1 MKRILHLFCSTI
13 HEFINKSIYEHLDNS
28 SHSTEFRGFVD
39 MVVTSDT
46 IKERSYE
53 ELIDPTCPNCRQ
65 TIPWDTDVCP
75 HCGWQ
80 IKKGV
85 PAEAPKLAVPTV
97 KKGIKKGNVL
107 AAASVIILGLLG
119 LGSVE
124 YFPPA
129 TLICLLMIVVIITQA
144 AAPAE

>member
-1 MKRILHLFCSTI
+1 MIG
-13 HEFINKSIYEHLDNS
+13 
-28 SHSTEFRGFVD
+28 GFVD
-39 MVVTSDT
+39 MVVKSDV
-46 IKERSYE
+46 IEERPYE
-53 ELIDPTCPNCRQ
+53 ELMSPTCPNCRME
-65 TIPWDTDVCP
+65 IPWDVDVCP
-75 HCGWQ
+75 YCGWQ

-129 TLICLLMIVVIITQA
+129 TLICLLMIVIVIIQA

>member
-1 MKRILHLFCSTI
+1 
-13 HEFINKSIYEHLDNS
+13 
-28 SHSTEFRGFVD
+28 

-46 IKERSYE
+46 IKEKSYE
-53 ELIDPTCPNCRQ
+53 EIITPTCPYCRH

-75 HCGWQ
+75 YCGWQ

-85 PAEAPKLAVPTV
+85 PAETPKLAVPKV